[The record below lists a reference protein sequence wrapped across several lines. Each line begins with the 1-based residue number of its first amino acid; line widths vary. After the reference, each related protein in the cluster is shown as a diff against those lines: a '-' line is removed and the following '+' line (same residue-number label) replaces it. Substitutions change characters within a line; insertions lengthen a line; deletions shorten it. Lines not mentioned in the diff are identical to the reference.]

1 MNSSHNVAWSDP
13 KLVDREFVNNN
24 FDSKDFSSVISGYE
38 EDVDA
43 SAYLD
48 FNKVIGEMLLDLR
61 ENDKITAAATCIV
74 Q

>member
-43 SAYLD
+43 SEYLD
-48 FNKVIGEMLLDLR
+48 FNKFIGEMLLDLR
-61 ENDKITAAATCIV
+61 ENDKITTAATCIV

>member
-24 FDSKDFSSVISGYE
+24 FDNKDFSSVISGYE

-43 SAYLD
+43 SEYLD

-61 ENDKITAAATCIV
+61 ENDKITTAATCIV

>member
-43 SAYLD
+43 SEYLD

-61 ENDKITAAATCIV
+61 ENDKITTGATCIV

>member
-1 MNSSHNVAWSDP
+1 MSDP
-13 KLVDREFVNNN
+13 KLVDGEFVNNG

-38 EDVDA
+38 EDVGA
-43 SAYLD
+43 SEYLD

-61 ENDKITAAATCIV
+61 ENDKITTAATCIV

>member
-1 MNSSHNVAWSDP
+1 MDSSHNVAWSDP

-43 SAYLD
+43 SEYLD

-61 ENDKITAAATCIV
+61 ENDKITTAATCIV

>member
-43 SAYLD
+43 SEYLD

-61 ENDKITAAATCIV
+61 ENDKITTAATCIV

>member
-1 MNSSHNVAWSDP
+1 MNCSHNVAWSDP

-43 SAYLD
+43 SEYLD

-61 ENDKITAAATCIV
+61 ENDKITTAATCIV

>member
-43 SAYLD
+43 SEYLD

-61 ENDKITAAATCIV
+61 KNDKITTAATCIV